1 VTTRSGAALAPSL
14 AEIHGSV
21 RVASGAPRARK
32 LLAFAGPG
40 YLVAAGYMDPGN
52 WATAVAAGSGYGYT
66 LLCVVFAA
74 SLVAMVFQAL
84 CVRLGLGGGLDL
96 AQACRRHLPRRANF
110 ALWVLAELAIVATD
124 LAELIGAAIALK
136 LLFDLPLAFGVLLT
150 ALDAFLILWLMGRG
164 VRWVEAFVASLIALV
179 AAAFAFNLWLAQPDV
194 AAVMAGLLPS
204 PEIGGDATLLLLA
217 TGIIGATVMPHNLYL
232 HSALVQSRQLEGDP
246 RVAARAARGEADGLR
261 RAAIRYATLD
271 SCVALGLAMF
281 VNGSLLVLAASA
293 FHARGAGEIAE
304 LGRAYE
310 LLAPAL
316 GSTLAATAF
325 AVALLACGLNS
336 TITGTL
342 SGQVVMEGFLQL
354 RLPPWLRRL
363 STRALAIVP
372 AVTVVLL
379 YGDAGLARLLVASQ
393 VVLSLQLPFAVVPL
407 VAFAGSRRIMGAHAA
422 PRATVA
428 AAWLFTGVIVLLNGV
443 MLYQVFFGKGL

>member
-1 VTTRSGAALAPSL
+1 VSAQIPVLAAPSL

-21 RVASGAPRARK
+21 RVPDRAPRARK

-84 CVRLGLGGGLDL
+84 CVRLGLGAGLDL
-96 AQACRRHLPRRANF
+96 AQACRQYLPRRANGV
-110 ALWVLAELAIVATD
+110 LWVLAELAIVATD

-136 LLFDLPLAFGVLLT
+136 LLFGLPLAAGVLLT
-150 ALDAFLILWLMGRG
+150 ALDAFLVLWLMEKG

-179 AAAFAFNLWLAQPDV
+179 GAAFAFNLWLAQPDM
-194 AAVMAGLLPS
+194 AALAAGLLPS
-204 PEIGGDATLLLLA
+204 PEIGADATLLLLA

-232 HSALVQSRQLEGDP
+232 HSALVQSRRIEAP
-246 RVAARAARGEADGLR
+246 RAT
-261 RAAIRYATLD
+261 AIRYATLD
-271 SCVALGLAMF
+271 SCVALSLAML

-304 LGRAYE
+304 LGRAFE

-316 GSTLAATAF
+316 GTSLAATAF

-336 TITGTL
+336 TVTGTL
-342 SGQVVMEGFLQL
+342 AGQVVTEGFLRL
-354 RLPPWLRRL
+354 PLPPWLRRL
-363 STRALAIVP
+363 ATRGLAIVP

-379 YGDAGLARLLVASQ
+379 YGDAGLAKLLVGSQ

-407 VAFAGSRRIMGAHAA
+407 VALAGSRRIMGELAA
-422 PRATVA
+422 PRLMVA
-428 AAWLFTGVIVLLNGV
+428 AAWLFTGVILLLNAV
-443 MLYQVFFGKGL
+443 MLHEVFLGKGV

>member
-1 VTTRSGAALAPSL
+1 VSAQNPGLAAPSL

-21 RVASGAPRARK
+21 AVPAGAPRARK

-84 CVRLGLGGGLDL
+84 CVRLGLGARLDL
-96 AQACRRHLPRRANF
+96 AQACRQYLPRRASGV
-110 ALWVLAELAIVATD
+110 LWVLAELAIVATD

-136 LLFDLPLAFGVLLT
+136 LLFGLPLAAGVLLT

-179 AAAFAFNLWLAQPDV
+179 GAAFAFNLWLAQPDF
-194 AAVMAGLLPS
+194 AAVAAGLLPS
-204 PEIGGDATLLLLA
+204 PEIGTDATLLLLA

-232 HSALVQSRQLEGDP
+232 HSALVQSRRMDAP
-246 RVAARAARGEADGLR
+246 RKT
-261 RAAIRYATLD
+261 AIRYATLD
-271 SCVALGLAMF
+271 SCVALALAML

-293 FHARGAGEIAE
+293 FHAHGTGEIAE
-304 LGRAYE
+304 LGRAFE
-310 LLAPAL
+310 LLAPVL
-316 GSTLAATAF
+316 GTSLAATAF
-325 AVALLACGLNS
+325 ALALLACGLNS
-336 TITGTL
+336 TVTGTL
-342 SGQVVMEGFLQL
+342 AGQVVMEGFLQL

-363 STRALAIVP
+363 ATRGLAIVP
-372 AVTVVLL
+372 AIAVVLL
-379 YGDAGLARLLVASQ
+379 QGDAGLAKLLVASQ

-407 VAFAGSRRIMGAHAA
+407 VALAGSRRVMGDLAA
-422 PRATVA
+422 PRWIVA
-428 AAWLFTGVIVLLNGV
+428 AAWLFAGVILLLNGV
-443 MLYQVFFGKGL
+443 MLYQVFLGKGI